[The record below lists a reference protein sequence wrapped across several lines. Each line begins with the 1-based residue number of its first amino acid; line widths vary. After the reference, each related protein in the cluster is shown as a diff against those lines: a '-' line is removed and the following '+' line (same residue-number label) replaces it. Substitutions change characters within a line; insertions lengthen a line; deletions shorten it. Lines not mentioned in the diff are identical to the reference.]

1 MEGKQQTLGNNKC
14 GSLDR
19 LKSLLKNLDQK
30 QEVRQAYDSVIKD
43 KLENHII
50 EEVTNIEI
58 NNSSKEFDM
67 PHRVRVQSQQICVL
81 FMTLM

>member
-1 MEGKQQTLGNNKC
+1 M
-14 GSLDR
+14 DR
-19 LKSLLKNLDQK
+19 LKSLLKSLDQK

>member
-1 MEGKQQTLGNNKC
+1 MC

>member
-1 MEGKQQTLGNNKC
+1 MC

-67 PHRVRVQSQQICVL
+67 PHRVRVMSQQICVL

>member
-1 MEGKQQTLGNNKC
+1 MEGKQHALGNNKC

>member
-1 MEGKQQTLGNNKC
+1 MDL
-14 GSLDR
+14 
-19 LKSLLKNLDQK
+19 LKRLLKNLDQK
-30 QEVRQAYDSVIKD
+30 QEVRQAYDSAIKD

-58 NNSSKEFDM
+58 NNSSKEFYM
-67 PHRVRVQSQQICVL
+67 PHRVRVQSQQSCVL

>member
-1 MEGKQQTLGNNKC
+1 M
-14 GSLDR
+14 
-19 LKSLLKNLDQK
+19 LKNLDQK